1 MNTPKYNIDQ
11 QIKKQIDEREINPS
25 RDLWAD
31 IETQTST
38 KVSRKSKINW
48 LLIAVCLALIFS
60 LGSVFM
66 FDKEEVPQTQIAE
79 TKTQP
84 TTLEPEEITEIEV
97 TPLLAEKTETASPK
111 TNVGI
116 SSQENKIS
124 KPEVVFVKTET
135 SLIKVKQDPIIPEI
149 YKNQISNS
157 IASVDSAKV
166 PVKRKKYV
174 DASTLLFSV
183 EHKDVIDKTKDGSNV
198 ATIDLNSK

>member
-1 MNTPKYNIDQ
+1 MNTPKYNIEQ
-11 QIKKQIDEREINPS
+11 QIKKQVDEREINPS
-25 RDLWAD
+25 RDLWAE

-38 KVSRKSKINW
+38 KVSAKSKINW
-48 LLIAVCLALIFS
+48 LLIAASLALILS

-66 FDKEEVPQTQIAE
+66 LDKEEVPQTQIVE
-79 TKTQP
+79 NKTQP
-84 TTLEPEEITEIEV
+84 ATLEPEEITEIEV
-97 TPLLAEKTETASPK
+97 APLLAEKTETAPPK
-111 TNVGI
+111 TNVAI
-116 SSQENKIS
+116 SSRENKIS

-135 SLIKVKQDPIIPEI
+135 PSLKVKQDPTIPEI

-157 IASVDSAKV
+157 IASIDSAKV

-198 ATIDLNSK
+198 ATIDLNTK